1 MIRLFKHYIPH
12 AVLLLAFLDFVL
24 LLGAAEAGWIFRA
37 HQIGMAVEP
46 LPTRYIPLVSFA
58 LSLQV
63 AMIAV
68 GVYGTEALQSL
79 RFATARLLVAISLG
93 VIFLSFIA
101 FVRPGATLWR
111 SNSLYA
117 MTFAFLLLIFLRF
130 LLGHFIGG
138 EAFNRRLIADRMSV
152 ASGKRW
158 SGRVGLGGRRII

>member
-1 MIRLFKHYIPH
+1 MFTLCCQTGCLYLTGVEGRNRIIRFFKHYIPH
-12 AVLLLAFLDFVL
+12 AVLLLAFLYFVL

-93 VIFLSFIA
+93 VIFLS
-101 FVRPGATLWR
+101 
-111 SNSLYA
+111 
-117 MTFAFLLLIFLRF
+117 
-130 LLGHFIGG
+130 
-138 EAFNRRLIADRMSV
+138 
-152 ASGKRW
+152 
-158 SGRVGLGGRRII
+158 

>member
-68 GVYGTEALQSL
+68 GVYGTEELQSL
-79 RFATARLLVAISLG
+79 RFATARLLVAIS
-93 VIFLSFIA
+93 
-101 FVRPGATLWR
+101 R
-111 SNSLYA
+111 SAEHTSDIQSI
-117 MTFAFLLLIFLRF
+117 LLT
-130 LLGHFIGG
+130 
-138 EAFNRRLIADRMSV
+138 S
-152 ASGKRW
+152 
-158 SGRVGLGGRRII
+158 

>member
-79 RFATARLLVAISLG
+79 RFATARLLVAISLARESVVEG
-93 VIFLSFIA
+93 KSVS
-101 FVRPGATLWR
+101 VRVD
-111 SNSLYA
+111 
-117 MTFAFLLLIFLRF
+117 
-130 LLGHFIGG
+130 LGGI
-138 EAFNRRLIADRMSV
+138 RLIRT
-152 ASGKRW
+152 KT
-158 SGRVGLGGRRII
+158 ITY